1 MENDKI
7 MYKEYEDDEITIDL
21 GELLLVIWK
30 KMYLVVIVTLLF
42 SVLAYLGT
50 KFLIT
55 PMYTST
61 TKLYV
66 LAKQNDDS
74 AVTYNELVTGT
85 YLTQDYKELVTS
97 RPVMEKVI
105 SNLNLDLTTSQ
116 LKSHIS
122 IETPEDTRILAI
134 SVEYPEAEMAKKIVD
149 EVREAASVQI
159 KEIMAVESVN
169 TVEDGNLPIEPSS
182 PSMLKNMIIGGFLG
196 AVLMIGIILMKYI
209 LDDTIKTPE
218 DVEKYLDITV
228 LAAIPLQSNQKK
240 SKKRRKKKSNKK
252 MKR

>member
-21 GELLLVIWK
+21 WELLLAIWK

-42 SVLAYLGT
+42 SALAYLGT

-66 LAKQNDDS
+66 LAKQSDDS

-105 SNLNLDLTTSQ
+105 SNLNLDMTTSQ

-149 EVREAASVQI
+149 EVRVAAGIQI

-169 TVEDGNLPIEPSS
+169 TVEDGNLPTEPSS

-196 AVLMIGIILMKYI
+196 AVLMVGIILLKYY

-240 SKKRRKKKSNKK
+240 SKKRRKNKSNKK